1 MEPTMVYLVNT
12 WRQKREAVIL
22 AHNYVPDEV
31 QDIADFVGDSLQ
43 MAQYA
48 SKLDAKVIVVAG
60 VTFMAETVKLLN
72 PKATVLMPD
81 KTAGCPMAD
90 MITPEDIRQFRQ
102 LYPDG
107 TVVTYVNTTAAVK
120 AESDVCV
127 TSSNAYDIVK
137 KLDKGQPI
145 LFAPDR
151 NLGHCVQHTI
161 MNEDIIC
168 WHGCCPVHDRL
179 MPYQVYAA
187 KEAHPAAE
195 VIMHPE
201 CSPDTRQEADAILST
216 GEMLRYVEKEGLS
229 DEYIVATEEGLLHQ
243 LQKRFPAK
251 KFYTVDPPLRC
262 QSMKKITLMRVLC
275 SMQKMATQVELPSDV
290 MEKARKPIERM
301 LEMSK

>member
-1 MEPTMVYLVNT
+1 MEPKNLVNT
-12 WRQKREAVIL
+12 WKQKREAIIL
-22 AHNYVPDEV
+22 AHNYVPAEV

-48 SKLDAKVIVVAG
+48 SKLNAKVIVVAG

-72 PKATVLMPD
+72 TEATVLMPD

-102 LYPDG
+102 LHPDG

-161 MNEDIIC
+161 LNEDIIC
-168 WHGCCPVHDRL
+168 WHGCCPVHDRI
-179 MPYQVYAA
+179 MPYQVCAA

-216 GEMLRYVEKEGLS
+216 GEMLHYVEKEGLS

-262 QSMKKITLMRVLC
+262 QGMKKITLMRVLY

>member
-1 MEPTMVYLVNT
+1 MEPNT
-12 WRQKREAVIL
+12 ADLINFWKQKREAVIL
-22 AHNYVPDEV
+22 AHNYVPAEV
-31 QDIADFVGDSLQ
+31 QDCADFVGDSLQ
-43 MAQYA
+43 MAKYA
-48 SKLDAKVIVVAG
+48 AKLNAKVIVVAG

-72 PKATVLMPD
+72 PNAYVLTPD
-81 KTAGCPMAD
+81 KSAGCPMAD
-90 MITPEDIRQFRQ
+90 MIMPEDIKQFRQ
-102 LYPDG
+102 LHPEG
-107 TVVTYVNTTAAVK
+107 TVVTYVNTTAEVK

-151 NLGHCVQHTI
+151 NLGHCVKHTI
-161 MNEDIIC
+161 LNEDIIC

-187 KEAHPAAE
+187 KEEHPAAE

-201 CSPDTRQEADAILST
+201 CSPDTRHEADAILST
-216 GEMLRYVEKEGLS
+216 GEMLRYVEKEGLA

-262 QSMKKITLMRVLC
+262 QSMKKITLMRVLY
-275 SMQKMATQVELPSDV
+275 SMQTMSDEV
-290 MEKARKPIERM
+290 VLSEDIMQRARKPIERM